1 MYQEVAALVSREDWD
16 KANAT
21 VSGRIS
27 KFNAGQNEGYVYLLS
42 GKLFCSECGRRMVG
56 NYRVPNQRWDSKA
69 RLYYVCSSAR
79 APRSRRGTDP
89 CQARRNHNGFAL
101 EDFVLDAIDDFVAN
115 PEAALEVL
123 RTQARQRSGLS
134 VDTDDRV
141 KALRIRLADYDRARS
156 TLLALV
162 RRGQMTQEE
171 FIDESHAAA
180 EEAAAVRHELEML
193 EAEHALGG
201 LIETR
206 LLDSVGRLHDLRE
219 RWPNARADGDRVVL
233 RSLVQDTLREMYLS
247 ADGAARMVFVFS
259 APASREN
266 NQQHYR
272 HVWRDGSL
280 PAGSASGRSVS
291 RSTARCRSRDRVSRR
306 KFSIARAEATSSP
319 R

>member
-1 MYQEVAALVSREDWD
+1 
-16 KANAT
+16 
-21 VSGRIS
+21 
-27 KFNAGQNEGYVYLLS
+27 
-42 GKLFCSECGRRMVG
+42 MVG
-56 NYRVPNQRWDSKA
+56 NYRVANKRWDSKA

-79 APRSRRGTDP
+79 APRGRRGTDP
-89 CQARRNHNGFAL
+89 CQARRNHDGFAL

-115 PEAALEVL
+115 PESALEVL

-134 VDTDDRV
+134 VETDDRV
-141 KALRIRLADYDRARS
+141 KALRIRLADYDRARG

-171 FIDESHAAA
+171 FIEEAHAAA

-193 EAEHALGG
+193 EAENALGG

-206 LLDSVGRLHDLRE
+206 LLESVGRLHDLRE
-219 RWPNARADGDRVVL
+219 GWPRARADGDRVAL
-233 RSLVQDTLREMYLS
+233 RALVQDTLREMYLS

-272 HVWRDGSL
+272 HVWRDSDA
-280 PAGSASGRSVS
+280 PVS
-291 RSTARCRSRDRVSRR
+291 RSPVVSLELHRSLPVARP
-306 KFSIARAEATSSP
+306 A
-319 R
+319 